1 MKRTAGTAAF
11 ALGLGLLVQSAEA
24 ETWSGFYLGLHGG
37 AGFASTEVTSG
48 LFGGGIDGLGA
59 QGARGGIR
67 AGFDTQWGPA
77 VLGAFVDYT
86 MGDTT
91 FEESPGLMK
100 FALKDSWTVGVRLG
114 HTMGSALPYLLAG
127 WTHRASNLSAL
138 GLSIASPG
146 FEGLTVGGGVELR
159 VPGWQHVTVAAEYTY
174 TSFSNEDVAGMVGLE
189 PQDHNVMLRLN
200 WRLGDERLILPAGE
214 RQR

>member
-1 MKRTAGTAAF
+1 MRISARVATFAF
-11 ALGLGLLVQSAEA
+11 AIGLLMPPAKA
-24 ETWSGFYLGLHGG
+24 ETWSGMYLGLHGG
-37 AGFASTEVTSG
+37 VGFASTEIVSG
-48 LFGGGIDGLGA
+48 FFGGGVDGLAG

-67 AGFDTQWGPA
+67 AGYDTQWGPA
-77 VLGAFVDYT
+77 VVGAFVDYT
-86 MGDTT
+86 VGDTT
-91 FEESPGLMK
+91 FDESPGLMK

-114 HTMGSALPYLLAG
+114 HTMGGALPYLLAG

-159 VPGWQHVTVAAEYTY
+159 IPGWQHVTVAAEYAY
-174 TSFSNEDVAGMVGLE
+174 TSFGSQDVAGVFGLE

-200 WRLGDERLILPAGE
+200 WRLGDERMMVQGGE